1 MVVFAFLFVPLSLIA
16 LVGASP
22 HQPFSHPSSRDLC
35 GALVPTPMGI
45 AQGTT
50 PINGVS
56 RFAVKY
62 ASAQRWQDPVV
73 TRVWKLPNGSS
84 DPTMLPLSCP
94 QSSLEPS
101 QYSEDCLSMLLYA
114 PATLALP
121 ILPQFPVFLWIHG
134 GSFVRGSAT
143 APGLDGTRLA
153 KATGAI
159 VVVVQYR
166 LGALAWN
173 SLDGRTNFAVKDV
186 IASLQFLRTVLP
198 SFGGNP
204 SQITIAGQ
212 SSGANLI
219 RALLATPSAAP
230 LFQSAILHS
239 DPMDYGFLSI
249 TVQSKLQQF
258 FNSQINCS
266 PADTSCIA
274 SLSLSAILSASDTL
288 FNNAAGID
296 PAATQDEPMP
306 GPTIYGWFTT
316 PMDTSLYTAV
326 VRSAFEEPRAS
337 NLLAFPGYQVPVL
350 ADGQTADARVQLEKM
365 GTDQVWRCATWTF
378 ARNWIQNGGRAFVA
392 QYTIGATYPDNQG
405 NAFCSGTGVV
415 CHEDDIEIVFG
426 TVPNPTSAQSS
437 LISEVQARYGSFLYS
452 SNPNPSG
459 SRFPQWS
466 PATTGNFSAQNLG
479 SPGTANIGACNTQ
492 FWGTTNVPYDYQ
504 VFGI

>member
-1 MVVFAFLFVPLSLIA
+1 
-16 LVGASP
+16 
-22 HQPFSHPSSRDLC
+22 
-35 GALVPTPMGI
+35 
-45 AQGTT
+45 
-50 PINGVS
+50 
-56 RFAVKY
+56 
-62 ASAQRWQDPVV
+62 
-73 TRVWKLPNGSS
+73 
-84 DPTMLPLSCP
+84 
-94 QSSLEPS
+94 
-101 QYSEDCLSMLLYA
+101 
-114 PATLALP
+114 
-121 ILPQFPVFLWIHG
+121 
-134 GSFVRGSAT
+134 
-143 APGLDGTRLA
+143 
-153 KATGAI
+153 
-159 VVVVQYR
+159 
-166 LGALAWN
+166 
-173 SLDGRTNFAVKDV
+173 
-186 IASLQFLRTVLP
+186 
-198 SFGGNP
+198 
-204 SQITIAGQ
+204 
-212 SSGANLI
+212 
-219 RALLATPSAAP
+219 
-230 LFQSAILHS
+230 
-239 DPMDYGFLSI
+239 MDYGFLSI

-296 PAATQDEPMP
+296 PAATQDEPMRP
-306 GPTIYGWFTT
+306 VYDGVLITSTLDSTSPFPHVSKSIILTTVVNEAGPAIYGWFTT

-426 TVPNPTSAQSS
+426 TVSNPTSAQSS